1 MTTIAQNR
9 FISPQDP
16 SQAQGPR
23 SVLQHTPEFL
33 VDIVGDIQWRPGDG
47 MLQSL
52 PKVRAGVNEA
62 IGSWALS
69 WQDGA
74 DSVVVSLSKPEFDLS
89 QERGDIVRVADEA
102 AA

>member
-9 FISPQDP
+9 FIDPEDQD
-16 SQAQGPR
+16 QGPR
-23 SVLQHTPEFL
+23 SVLENTPEFL
-33 VDIVGDIQWRPGDG
+33 VDVVGSIQWRPGDG
-47 MLQSL
+47 MLQTV

-74 DSVVVSLSKPEFDLS
+74 DSVIVTLSKPEFDLYL
-89 QERGDIVRVADEA
+89 ERGDIVRVVD
-102 AA
+102 